1 MRIPRSIIN
10 FAILVNAG
18 LCVYNMVVG
27 DYVGAFIQA
36 IIGLTLSVAQIV
48 R

>member
-18 LCVYNMVVG
+18 LCIYNMVVG
-27 DYVGAFIQA
+27 DFVGAFTQA
-36 IIGLTLSVAQIV
+36 IIGLTLSVVQIV

>member
-18 LCVYNMVVG
+18 LCIYNMAVG
-27 DYVGAFIQA
+27 DFVAAFTQA
-36 IIGLTLSVAQIV
+36 IIGLTLSVVQIV